1 MAAYFILDTEVRDP
15 AGYAE
20 YVKAGSPSV
29 QQYGGKYIARGAK
42 VEVLE
47 GDWQPNRIVVIE
59 FPSFDQA
66 KRWYHSPEYQAA
78 LSGRLLSAVSKAIII
93 EGYNPYS
100 P

>member
-1 MAAYFILDTEVRDP
+1 MAAYFILDTEVQDP
-15 AGYAE
+15 AGYAQ

-59 FPSFDQA
+59 FPSFDQV
-66 KRWYHSPEYQAA
+66 KRWYNFP
-78 LSGRLLSAVSKAIII
+78 
-93 EGYNPYS
+93 
-100 P
+100 

>member
-1 MAAYFILDTEVRDP
+1 MAAYFILDTKIHDP
-15 AGYAE
+15 AGYAH
-20 YVKAGSPSV
+20 YVEAGSPSV

-47 GDWQPNRIVVIE
+47 GDWQPNRIVMIE

-66 KRWYHSPEYQAA
+66 KCWYNSPEYQAA
-78 LSGRLLSAVSKAIII
+78 LAGRLRSAASKAVII